1 MNNQAQGNKAKSFV
15 DSLSIELRDAVIN
28 IAETI
33 KPALDDIHAKAPT
46 TKNYYGDYMRLLSYK
61 PERKKVIALAMLY
74 AGANPQGVEAAVKN
88 V

>member
-15 DSLSIELRDAVIN
+15 DSLSIELRGAVIN

-33 KPALDDIHAKAPT
+33 KPALDDIHAQAPT
-46 TKNYYGDYMRLLSYK
+46 TQNYYGDYMRLLSYK

>member
-1 MNNQAQGNKAKSFV
+1 MNNQAQGNKAKSFI
-15 DSLSIELRDAVIN
+15 DSLSIELRDAVIS

-33 KPALDDIHAKAPT
+33 KPALDDIHANTPT
-46 TKNYYGDYMRLLSYK
+46 TQNYYGDYMRLLSYK